1 MATVMSIRLL
11 SNAARLVG
19 NKGGRLNFIIPD
31 VEQSH
36 AGICP
41 EVALRDGVGQDSWY
55 LLIEQGR

>member
-1 MATVMSIRLL
+1 MSIRLL